1 MSVEINCHTKQGPS
15 PWAKKQLSQFRAIAD
30 LIPSGVPVI
39 IRLPVTEAMTG
50 LTNQQLW
57 QMEKDGKFP
66 KRTKLNP
73 DSPPER
79 CGRPFSRRSAALAR
93 SAPRF
98 AEGVGVT
105 SWDHITDEGLRV
117 VTADPRDTLRAMT
130 AANVPKI
137 PRKSNVRA

>member
-73 DSPPER
+73 DSPPNGAAGHFLDEVLPWLEAR
-79 CGRPFSRRSAALAR
+79 RASRK
-93 SAPRF
+93 
-98 AEGVGVT
+98 
-105 SWDHITDEGLRV
+105 
-117 VTADPRDTLRAMT
+117 
-130 AANVPKI
+130 VP
-137 PRKSNVRA
+137 A